1 MSVVVTLLVL
11 AAALVLLVP
20 AEDPRLRRLVAP
32 GTSAGPAATTRRP
45 PWRGRRDEGDG
56 GGPDA
61 PLLLDLVA
69 AALDAGT
76 PPGRALEAAVR
87 ATSATRRGAP
97 TADEEELRRGC
108 GLLRLGAPWDEAW
121 AGAPASLR
129 PLLGPLGLA
138 ARAGAP
144 GAALLRDAATE
155 LRRRRA
161 REAQRRAAALGVRLV
176 LPLGVCALP
185 AFALVGVVPVVLA
198 LAGRVLAP

>member
-1 MSVVVTLLVL
+1 VSVVVALLVL
-11 AAALVLLVP
+11 AAAAVALVP
-20 AEDPRLRRLVAP
+20 AEDPRLPRLVAP
-32 GTSAGPAATTRRP
+32 GTSGRPVASTR
-45 PWRGRRDEGDG
+45 WWVRGRRGEEDDG
-56 GGPDA
+56 LDV

-87 ATSATRRGAP
+87 ATSAARDDAP
-97 TADEEELRRGC
+97 TADEEELRRRC

-121 AGAPASLR
+121 AGAPATLR
-129 PLLGPLGLA
+129 PLVGPLGLA